1 MTVQG
6 PEPVQAPD
14 HPANTEPAV
23 AVAVRATDVP
33 VAKLTLQEAP
43 HDSPAGV
50 LVTVPLPEP
59 ETVSVSATTVV
70 GAKVAVIVVALT
82 GETVQVLVPVQP
94 PPDQPVKTEPAAA
107 VAVTTTGL
115 PDGKLAEQ
123 LVPQEMPAG
132 ALVTTPLPSPA
143 RITVSVT
150 GAGAKVAL
158 TVVAVVSVS
167 EQDPVPA
174 QPAPDQPMKTQPA
187 AGVAVSDTAVPV
199 VKLTAQL
206 DPQSIPAGVL
216 VTVPVP
222 AFVTASC
229 TGPAAAGNS

>member
-1 MTVQG
+1 VQG

-43 HDSPAGV
+43 HDRPAGE

-59 ETVSVSATTVV
+59 ETVSVSATTVA

-143 RITVSVT
+143 RITVSVA
-150 GAGAKVAL
+150 GAGATVAL

-199 VKLTAQL
+199 VKLAAQL
-206 DPQSIPAGVL
+206 DPQSIPAGAL